1 MRGGV
6 SGASSLKM
14 SGVQRPALGE
24 VAINRKVRVV
34 SHLVPCS
41 VSSP

>member
-1 MRGGV
+1 MRGGA
-6 SGASSLKM
+6 SGTNSLKM

-34 SHLVPCS
+34 SHLVSCPLS
-41 VSSP
+41 NP